1 MKLMS
6 ALRFFLAIET
16 RRRIRLMTLLNSMK
30 RISQLYLGLHATL
43 FVLLFAVPTQAQDHV
58 IDIPIFQPTTG
69 GNERWHLMDR
79 QGKDHLIDL
88 VIDLVPS
95 TDPLDPPGT
104 MVPISARKKAEL
116 VRDEINKVFKKTVA
130 TLAAGSTEIQLTEDV
145 QGMSTAHDGTHE
157 RHKALITRDA
167 GGSEKAVAEAIIDYH
182 LFDGTILAGFD
193 HLGNESQFQSSFG
206 FGGVIADASFSYG
219 ELSGNTVDDLLTDTY
234 SALLADLPIE
244 FASNLS
250 LDLLSDEI
258 TFLLPNWQSSV
269 FVDNFTSDN
278 NAFASIGISSSIVSI
293 PSTLSLLGISLI
305 VMGFARKKRVKINVS
320 SKVILTKV

>member
-1 MKLMS
+1 MKFMN
-6 ALRFFLAIET
+6 ALRCFFGGGT
-16 RRRIRLMTLLNSMK
+16 RRRIRWMTLFKSMK
-30 RISQLYLGLHATL
+30 RIGQLCLGMPAVL
-43 FVLLFAVPTQAQDHV
+43 FLLLFTVPTQAQDHI

-69 GNERWHLMDR
+69 GNERWHLSDR

-116 VRDEINKVFKKTVA
+116 VRDEINKVFNKTVA

-145 QGMSTAHDGTHE
+145 QGMKTAHDGTHE
-157 RHKALITRDA
+157 RHKAVITRDA
-167 GGSEKAVAEAIIDYH
+167 GGSQKAVAEAIIDFH
-182 LFDGTILAGFD
+182 LFDGTVLAGLD

-206 FGGVIADASFSYG
+206 FGGIMADASFSYG

-234 SALLADLPIE
+234 NALLADLSIE
-244 FASNLS
+244 FANNLS

-278 NAFASIGISSSIVSI
+278 NAFASIGLSSSIVAI

-305 VMGFARKKRVKINVS
+305 VMGFSRKKRVKI
-320 SKVILTKV
+320 KR